1 MKLSRKICDCA
12 QSPIRK
18 FYPYAVAAQQR
29 GIRIHQLNIGQ
40 PDIQTPPAFFEA
52 IEAGRR
58 DVLAYAESPGIPALL
73 EAIRAYYARIGA
85 SFETQDILVTTG
97 GSEALLMAMLCI
109 LDEGDEVLIPEP
121 YYPNYFTFIRM
132 AGGRVHPIPT
142 SPEDGYRYAERA
154 RIEPHITEK
163 TRAILLAN
171 PGNPTG
177 TVLTPAELRLMAD
190 IAREHGLYL
199 ICDEVYREFIYD
211 GAEPATA
218 GRFRDIDENLIL
230 IDSVSKRFSACGAR
244 IGYLRRILSSAH
256 CVRLG

>member
-97 GSEALLMAMLCI
+97 GSVREVMDIVAEAKAEVVGVCVVVDRSGGKIDFGVPFEAAYETEIQSYEPSQCPLCEQG
-109 LDEGDEVLIPEP
+109 LELV
-121 YYPNYFTFIRM
+121 
-132 AGGRVHPIPT
+132 
-142 SPEDGYRYAERA
+142 
-154 RIEPHITEK
+154 K
-163 TRAILLAN
+163 
-171 PGNPTG
+171 PGSRK
-177 TVLTPAELRLMAD
+177 L
-190 IAREHGLYL
+190 
-199 ICDEVYREFIYD
+199 
-211 GAEPATA
+211 
-218 GRFRDIDENLIL
+218 
-230 IDSVSKRFSACGAR
+230 K
-244 IGYLRRILSSAH
+244 
-256 CVRLG
+256 